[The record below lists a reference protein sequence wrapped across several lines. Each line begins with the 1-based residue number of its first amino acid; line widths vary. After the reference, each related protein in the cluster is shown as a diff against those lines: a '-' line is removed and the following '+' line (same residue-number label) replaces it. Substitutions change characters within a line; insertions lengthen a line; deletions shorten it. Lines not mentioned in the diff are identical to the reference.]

1 MSEDELIARY
11 VEKFGEEPVFTGVA
25 AFEGFPFEAIYDAIE
40 SGVPYNEDEV
50 PEGIDI

>member
-1 MSEDELIARY
+1 MTPEELIAAY
-11 VEKFGEEPVFTGVA
+11 VKKFGKEPGVTGIL

-40 SGVPYNEDEV
+40 SGVPYNEEEV